1 MQWLNKLDNILNIWG
16 KEIKETL
23 RDKRTLFIMTLLPIL
38 LYPSL
43 MLGMTQLIVYQLDK
57 IDKEDVTIAIEGSS
71 QKINELLQGKS
82 FKIVET
88 KSAWD
93 EVYLEKAVLGLKI
106 PENFD
111 KDISDLNAVPRILV
125 YYSGANDK
133 ARLLLKKVRDSL
145 NVLLRKTQRKALQNS
160 PPGLVKPFTIALKN
174 TAGAKKQGAFEFGR
188 LLALLVVLMAITF
201 PLYPAIDM
209 GAGEKE
215 RGTMETLLVAPATR
229 FEIVVGKYLAIFS
242 IAIFGSLLNLAS
254 MGITFGYFTKQ
265 SNALLEATRTQEYQS
280 VDDFKITQLATNDDI
295 PHIREEGKISHAKLY
310 NENVAFTIN
319 NNKQQISLWH
329 IKAEKIMYRS
339 PWTFANVTKISTMGN
354 SWIASTQ
361 NRLIHIFISSQG
373 IGLRTLWQN
382 EHIIENFI
390 VDSSTQKVIAEL
402 KVEEE
407 KRRFVILDTKT
418 WQVEQNFDG
427 YGNIVDGNINY
438 IIFRNE
444 NLQLLDTQSGEIT
457 ALPGYKALLFNKN
470 RIVFFTES
478 TLGIYDTRAK
488 AIIREIPINLY
499 TQLPI
504 TAVTHSNNNLVLG
517 TQDGVVQLW
526 SYKKNS
532 FSFVA
537 YLGAHEGPI
546 THIDIFDNYYLS
558 LDETGTLMN
567 WSTSPPLKF
576 DISNSVLV
584 GMFIL
589 LIPLVGMF
597 SALCLGLSI
606 FARSYKEGQ
615 HYLTPMVIVVMPL
628 VMVAFL
634 PNMHLTTRLCFVPV
648 SNIVLLYKEMFL
660 GNATFTQI
668 LLVFFS
674 TALYALLALIWA
686 IRLFSREEVIFRQVE
701 GIKWDF
707 WRKNSTVIFT
717 TNQAFIF
724 FALTTILF
732 HFMGPKLSNNIL
744 FGQALS
750 MVLFLVAVPVIVT
763 KVFHYDLRKTF
774 AIGEKFPVTK
784 IPVIIALSISGLI
797 FALTVKSIQDFILP
811 IHNEQLVKMLQT
823 LLQGYPLWIM
833 IIVFAVLPGICEE
846 LFFRGLL
853 LSSFRKKMSP
863 LAAVVWTALLFAVMH
878 MDISRL
884 SFTFVMGIFLGIV
897 LLRTENILVPIVI
910 HILCNSTTLTI
921 GYYAQENSLDNYLYY
936 LTAYPWISIPGSLI
950 VSGFI
955 IKYCFQA
962 LGHRHE

>member
-1 MQWLNKLDNILNIWG
+1 MQWLNKLDNILNIWS

-57 IDKEDVTIAIEGSS
+57 IDKEDVTIAIEGNS

-82 FKIVET
+82 FKILET
-88 KSAWD
+88 QSAWD

-111 KDISDLNAVPRILV
+111 NDVNDLNVIPRILV

-145 NVLLRKTQRKALQNS
+145 NVLLRKTQRNALQNS
-160 PPGLVKPFTIALKN
+160 PPGLVKPFTIAVKN

-229 FEIVVGKYLAIFS
+229 FEIVIGKYLAIFS

-265 SNALLEATRTQEYQS
+265 SNALMEATRSQEYQS
-280 VDDFKITQLATNDDI
+280 VDDFKITQLATNDNI
-295 PHIREEGKISHAKLY
+295 PHIREEGRISYAQFH

-319 NNKQQISLWH
+319 NDRQQISLWH

-339 PWTFANVTKISTMGN
+339 PWTFSNVTQISTTGN
-354 SWIASTQ
+354 GWIASTT

-373 IGLRTLWQN
+373 INLRTLWQN
-382 EHIIENFI
+382 EYAIKNFSIDKATQKIIVALQISEDQGRFI
-390 VDSSTQKVIAEL
+390 V
-402 KVEEE
+402 
-407 KRRFVILDTKT
+407 LDAKN
-418 WQVEQNFDG
+418 WQVQQSFDG
-427 YGNIVDGNINY
+427 YKNLRDGNTKY
-438 IIFRNE
+438 MVLGEE
-444 NLQLLDTQSGEIT
+444 NLQLLDIQSGELS
-457 ALPGYKALLFNKN
+457 ALPGYKASFLSEK
-470 RIVFFTES
+470 RIIFFTQK
-478 TLGIYDTRAK
+478 TMGIFDAQRK
-488 AIIREIPINLY
+488 VVVREIPIDLY
-499 TQLPI
+499 MQQPI
-504 TAVTHSNNNLVLG
+504 TAIAKNEGNVVLG
-517 TQDGVVQLW
+517 TEDGIVQLW
-526 SYKKNS
+526 SYKNNRL
-532 FSFVA
+532 SFVA
-537 YLGAHEGPI
+537 YLGAHESAI
-546 THIDIFDNYYLS
+546 RQIDIVDNYYLS
-558 LDETGTLMN
+558 LDTNGTLMN

-576 DISNSVLV
+576 SISNSVLV
-584 GMFIL
+584 GMFLL

-668 LLVFFS
+668 GLVFFS

-707 WRKNSTVIFT
+707 WRKNSTVMFT

-732 HFMGPKLSNNIL
+732 HFMGPKLSDNIL

-750 MVLFLVAVPVIVT
+750 MVLFLVVIPVVVT
-763 KVFHYDLRKTF
+763 KAFHYDLQKTF
-774 AIGEKFPVTK
+774 AIGKSFPVAK
-784 IPVIIALSISGLI
+784 IPVILLLSISALI
-797 FALTVKSIQDFILP
+797 FSLTIKSVQDFVLP
-811 IHNEQLVKMLQT
+811 IHNEQFMKFLQD
-823 LLQGYPLWIM
+823 LLKELPLWIM

-846 LFFRGLL
+846 LFFRGLI
-853 LSSFRKKMSP
+853 LSSFRKKMP
-863 LAAVVWTALLFAVMH
+863 PMTAVVWTALLFAVMH

-884 SFTFVMGIFLGIV
+884 SFTFVMGVFLGVV
-897 LLRTENILVPIVI
+897 LLRTKNILVPIAI
-910 HILCNSTTLTI
+910 HILCNTTTLTL
-921 GYYAQENSLDNYLYY
+921 GHYSQGGSLDSYMYY
-936 LTAYPWISIPGSLI
+936 LTAYPWISVPGCLI
-950 VSGFI
+950 VCGFI
-955 IKYCFQA
+955 LKYCFQA
-962 LGHRHE
+962 LGQIDE

>member
-1 MQWLNKLDNILNIWG
+1 MQWLNKLDNILNIWS

-106 PENFD
+106 PDNFD
-111 KDISDLNAVPRILV
+111 KDVNDLNMIPRILV

-145 NVLLRKTQRKALQNS
+145 NVLLRKTQRKALENS
-160 PPGLVKPFTIALKN
+160 PPGLVKPFTIAVKN

-229 FEIVVGKYLAIFS
+229 FEIVIGKYLAIFS

-265 SNALLEATRTQEYQS
+265 SNALMEATRSQEYQN
-280 VDDFKITQLATNDDI
+280 VDDFKITQLATNDNI
-295 PHIREEGKISHAKLY
+295 PHIREEGNISYAQFQ

-339 PWTFANVTKISTMGN
+339 PWTFADVTQICATGN
-354 SWIASTQ
+354 GWIASTT

-373 IGLRTLWQN
+373 INLQTLWQN
-382 EHIIENFI
+382 EYVIKNFTI
-390 VDSSTQKVIAEL
+390 DKTTQKIIAEL
-402 KVEEE
+402 QISEEQ
-407 KRRFVILDTKT
+407 RRFIILDTKN
-418 WQVEQNFDG
+418 WQEQQRFDG
-427 YGNIVDGNINY
+427 YKNLLDGNTKY
-438 IIFRNE
+438 MVLGGE
-444 NLQLLDTQSGEIT
+444 NLQLFDIQSGDLS
-457 ALPGYKALLFNKN
+457 ALPGYKALFLTEN
-470 RIVFFTES
+470 RLIFFTEK
-478 TLGIYDTRAK
+478 TMGIFDAQRK
-488 AIIREIPINLY
+488 VVVREIPIDLY
-499 TQLPI
+499 IQQPI
-504 TAVTHSNNNLVLG
+504 TAMAKNKSSVVLG
-517 TQDGVVQLW
+517 TEDGIVQLW
-526 SYKKNS
+526 NYKNNRL
-532 FSFVA
+532 SFVA
-537 YLGAHEGPI
+537 YLGAHERAI
-546 THIDIFDNYYLS
+546 HQIDITDNYYLS
-558 LDETGTLMN
+558 LDTDGILMN

-576 DISNSVLV
+576 AISNSVLF
-584 GMFIL
+584 GMFLL

-660 GNATFTQI
+660 GSANFTQI
-668 LLVFFS
+668 CLVFFS
-674 TALYALLALIWA
+674 TALYALLALMWA

-707 WRKNSTVIFT
+707 WRKNSTVMFT

-732 HFMGPKLSNNIL
+732 HFMGPKLSDNIL
-744 FGQALS
+744 FGQALG
-750 MVLFLVAVPVIVT
+750 MVLFLVVIPVVVT
-763 KVFHYDLRKTF
+763 KAFQYDLQKTF
-774 AIGEKFPVTK
+774 AIAKGFPVAK
-784 IPVIIALSISGLI
+784 IPVILLLSISGLI
-797 FALTVKSIQDFILP
+797 FSLTIKSVQDFILP
-811 IHNEQLVKMLQT
+811 IHNEQFMKFLQE
-823 LLQGYPLWIM
+823 LLQELPLWIM

-846 LFFRGLL
+846 LFFRGLI
-853 LSSFRKKMSP
+853 LSSFRKKMP
-863 LAAVVWTALLFAVMH
+863 PMTAVVWTALLFAVMH

-884 SFTFVMGIFLGIV
+884 SFTFVMGIFLGMV
-897 LLRTENILVPIVI
+897 LLRTKNILVPIVI
-910 HILCNSTTLTI
+910 HILCNATTLTL
-921 GYYAQENSLDNYLYY
+921 GHYSQENSLDSYMYY
-936 LTAYPWISIPGSLI
+936 LTAYPWISVPGCLI
-950 VSGFI
+950 VCGFI
-955 IKYCFQA
+955 LKYCFQA
-962 LGHRHE
+962 LGQIDE